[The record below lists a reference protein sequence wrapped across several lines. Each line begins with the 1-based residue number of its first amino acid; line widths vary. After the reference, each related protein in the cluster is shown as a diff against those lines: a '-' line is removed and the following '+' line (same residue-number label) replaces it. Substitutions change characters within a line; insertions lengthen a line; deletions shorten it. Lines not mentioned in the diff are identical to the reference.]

1 MSENNYSYFTEP
13 TLQQDYA
20 QSITPF
26 WQQCVSQGRFT
37 GQGDIQVHYAYC
49 VPESAHASVVISSG
63 RIESL
68 LKYQEVIYDLYHQ
81 GFAVF
86 ILDHRG
92 QGLSGRMRDNPHLGF
107 VNHFDEYVADMQHFL
122 NEVVIPNQQ
131 GSLNLLCH
139 SMGSAIGA
147 LTVLSMPKVFSRVVF
162 CAPMFGIRPAMPQW
176 LASTLITVN
185 RLYNA
190 CVPGASGYF
199 FGQRNYHEEPFA
211 TNRLTGSEARYK
223 LFRELYTLQPEIQLG
238 GVTPE
243 WLAAAS
249 AAMWQ
254 IEQHASELTLPVTV
268 FSAERDGVVD
278 NQRQQRVVSNMPNA
292 NWVSVAGAKHEILIE
307 QDAIRTPVMRQIVS
321 FFNSDL

>member
-13 TLQQDYA
+13 NLPQGFA
-20 QSITPF
+20 QRITPF
-26 WQQCVSQGRFT
+26 WQQQVTQNRFT
-37 GQGDIQVHYAYC
+37 GQGDVLVHYAYC
-49 VPESAHASVVISSG
+49 IPADAHASVVISSG

-122 NEVVIPNQQ
+122 SHVVIPNQQ
-131 GSLNLLCH
+131 GELNLLCH

-147 LTVLSMPKVFSRVVF
+147 LTLLSLPDVFSRVVF
-162 CAPMFGIRPAMPQW
+162 CAPMFGIRPAMPAW

-185 RLYNA
+185 RAYNA
-190 CVPGASGYF
+190 LIPGASGYF
-199 FGQRNYHEEPFA
+199 FGQRDYHEEPFA
-211 TNRLTGSEARYK
+211 TNRLTGSEARYQ
-223 LFRELYTLQPEIQLG
+223 LFRELYAQQPEIRLG

-278 NQRQQRVVSNMPNA
+278 NQRQQRVVSHMPDA

-307 QDAIRTPVMRQIVS
+307 QDAIRTPVMRQIVR
-321 FFNSDL
+321 FFTPGA